1 MRRGRPKGG
10 RNKIAREHKCKD
22 CSIDLVAEENWY
34 ASMVGRNYQCIECKK
49 LYIKQFRSESEWLVQ
64 YKKDNKEKYDKSSQ
78 KQRIK
83 EGIGVYQ
90 VMLGNICLYVGQG
103 QLKDRKDRHLKYSFT
118 SNSKV
123 YSYCLKHNINR
134 KLLSFNVLEYE
145 DDKTRME
152 QLEDWY
158 ITFLTPVIN
167 PKPTLG
173 LYVL

>member
-1 MRRGRPKGG
+1 MGKGRPKGSK
-10 RNKIAREHKCKD
+10 NKIAREHKCKS
-22 CSIDLVAEENWY
+22 CNVDLFVGENWY
-34 ASMVGRNYQCIECKK
+34 ASMAKKSSNYQCIECKK
-49 LYIKQFRSESEWLVQ
+49 SHIKNHMRDSGYSKQH
-64 YKKDNKEKYDKSSQ
+64 YHDNKEK
-78 KQRIK
+78 RIAYMK
-83 EGIGVYQ
+83 KTFISEGEGVYQ
-90 VMLGNICLYVGQG
+90 VMLGEICMYVGEG
-103 QLKDRKDRHLKYSFT
+103 QLTQRNNQHLKYIGS
-118 SNSKV
+118 SNV
-123 YSYCLKHNINR
+123 ATYCLKHNINR